1 MRDKPHNLGW
11 MAFPITHNLADYWKL
26 IEDSPLEPWIQQ
38 MAKTPQEPKWHGEGD
53 VWTHTRMVCEALV
66 QIPAYQ
72 EQSPTMRNILF
83 VAALLHDVAKPGCT
97 VMVEGEMVSPRHTV
111 VGERLARTILWRA
124 FGLCGTVEK
133 QQFREAVCAL
143 VRYHSQPQHLVDQQ
157 DPVLRLRK
165 IASMGIL
172 VPQFTLL
179 SLSLLVEAD
188 IRGRI
193 SRDKDAQLENLDFF
207 RDSARELG
215 CLNKPPAYASPNCRH
230 AVLGGRNVQPEQEL
244 FDDTWSS
251 VIMLSGLPASGKDTY
266 IQQHFSD
273 LPMISLDT
281 IREQQGVLPTQQ
293 QGIVVA
299 EAKERAKQYLRKHQP
314 FVWNATCLTPA
325 IRAKQVNLFRQY
337 GASTKIIYL
346 ETDWNELLR
355 RNAARTDNVP
365 EIAIGHMLEKLTP
378 PMVHEARDV
387 IWHCDDN

>member
-1 MRDKPHNLGW
+1 MCSKALNGNLLLCPDTQDLS
-11 MAFPITHNLADYWKL
+11 AYWEQ
-26 IEDSPLEPWIQQ
+26 IEKGPLQPWIQR
-38 MAKTPQEPKWHGEGD
+38 MAKTPQESKWHGEGD
-53 VWTHTRMVCEALV
+53 VWTHTRMVCEELLK
-66 QIPAYQ
+66 IPAYHVLPQ
-72 EQSPTMRNILF
+72 NERDILF
-83 VAALLHDVAKPGCT
+83 AAALLHDVAKPACT
-97 VMVEGEMVSPRHTV
+97 MISEGEIITPRHTV
-111 VGERLARTILWRA
+111 IGERLVRTILWTD
-124 FGLCGTVEK
+124 FDMCGTSEK

-143 VRYHSQPQHLVDQQ
+143 VRYHSVPLHLVDQH
-157 DPVLRLRK
+157 DPILKLRK
-165 IASMGIL
+165 IASIGIL
-172 VPQFTLL
+172 VPHFTLL
-179 SLSLLVEAD
+179 RLSFLVEAD

-215 CLNKPPAYASPNCRH
+215 CLNKAPAYASPNCRH
-230 AVLGGRNVQPEQEL
+230 AVLSGRNVQPEQEL
-244 FDDTWSS
+244 FDDTWGS

-273 LPMISLDT
+273 LPMISLDA

-293 QGIVVA
+293 QGIIVA

-337 GASTKIIYL
+337 GASTRITYL
-346 ETDWNELLR
+346 ETGWNELLR
-355 RNAARTDNVP
+355 RNAARADNVP